1 MMARIPARGSMV
13 VSPQR
18 DEASFTSVLSE
29 LGLGSVTDEE
39 ERHGLYMGLA
49 GVVGRWWREAGR
61 LDSSI
66 LIKSLGSVANDLRAV
81 AKLVAATEGF
91 HTSHDLECALLV
103 RIHLERQEDIQSRE
117 KALEL
122 MDDFRVKAAK
132 VADACESAVAELG
145 ALTGRPGRPQL
156 EWYDEFTALL
166 LDLAEKGNVNPT
178 LRKDRI
184 TGERSGWLLRAA
196 LALETFLYPDMRSHS
211 IEACGKRLER
221 AKRNLERRIRQ
232 NRSAS

>member
-1 MMARIPARGSMV
+1 MARIPVRGSAA

-18 DEASFTSVLSE
+18 DEASFTSALSE
-29 LGLGSVTDEE
+29 LGLGSVIDKD
-39 ERHGLYMGLA
+39 ERHDLYMDVA
-49 GVVGRWWREAGR
+49 SVVGRWWQEEGR

-66 LIKSLGSVANDLRAV
+66 LIKSLKSAGKDLRAV
-81 AKLVAATEGF
+81 AKLVAATEGL

-103 RIHLERQEDIQSRE
+103 RIHLERQEDIRSRE

-132 VADACESAVAELG
+132 VADACESAVGQLE

-166 LDLAEKGNVNPT
+166 LDLAKKGNVNPT
-178 LRKDRI
+178 LRKDRV

-196 LALETFLYPDMRSHS
+196 LALETFLDPHMRSQS

-221 AKRNLERRIRQ
+221 SKRNLGRRLRQ